1 MSAEA
6 LLEDPALFV
15 ESAIYDYDYRYAMR
29 NECNYTSLEPG
40 PADSIRS
47 FPLNC
52 AKASA
57 TPHAESH
64 TPTEFALEYLRWARA
79 FPPSDFYKC
88 VKAHVLKL
96 VHRPLRLAR
105 TDAASLSQ
113 EGHGVNESTSSAASA
128 SATPAMT
135 TTTPIANLEESKLD
149 ANAAPNTA
157 SAAGAIQASLLA
169 ATNEVELEASVHALD
184 SYMRRRSSNVLH
196 LCKSCNLSRVL
207 KDEMLPSSAQ
217 SLSAKSP
224 GTCACWRR
232 ETWYQRHRDQTVPA
246 GGKKRQSESE
256 ASEHTGTGAPREED
270 GDGGN
275 GSLAITA
282 GAHRTSR
289 KELKEMRR
297 QKYKAMGYDV

>member
-15 ESAIYDYDYRYAMR
+15 ESAICDYDYRYAMR

-40 PADSIRS
+40 PADSTS
-47 FPLNC
+47 SSPLNC
-52 AKASA
+52 ANASVMS
-57 TPHAESH
+57 HAKSH
-64 TPTEFALEYLRWARA
+64 TPTDFALGYLRWARA

-96 VHRPLRLAR
+96 VHRPLRLSR
-105 TDAASLSQ
+105 IGAASLSQ
-113 EGHGVNESTSSAASA
+113 EGRGVKESTASAATA
-128 SATPAMT
+128 SATPAMI

-149 ANAAPNTA
+149 ANAAPNA
-157 SAAGAIQASLLA
+157 APAAGAIHASLLA
-169 ATNEVELEASVHALD
+169 ATNEVELEACVHALD
-184 SYMRRRSSNVLH
+184 SYMRRRSSNILH

-207 KDEMLPSSAQ
+207 KDEKPPSSALSQ
-217 SLSAKSP
+217 SEKSP

-232 ETWYQRHRDQTVPA
+232 ETWYQRHRDETVPA

-275 GSLAITA
+275 SSLASTA